1 MTISRE
7 TWVLETRARIM
18 VVSSH
23 RAERARKVLAVNN
36 PDSMLVAR
44 RVVVSLVAKKER
56 KTLKT
61 TRKISAPVGP
71 DRPEVRIVAV
81 RIVS

>member
-1 MTISRE
+1 
-7 TWVLETRARIM
+7 
-18 VVSSH
+18 
-23 RAERARKVLAVNN
+23 
-36 PDSMLVAR
+36 
-44 RVVVSLVAKKER
+44 VVSLVAKKER

>member
-23 RAERARKVLAVNN
+23 RADRARAVNR
-36 PDSMLVAR
+36 PDNMLVAK
-44 RVVVSLVAKKER
+44 RVVAANMAH

-61 TRKISAPVGP
+61 TRKISAPVEP
-71 DRPEVRIVAV
+71 DRPEVRIGAV
-81 RIVS
+81 RIAS